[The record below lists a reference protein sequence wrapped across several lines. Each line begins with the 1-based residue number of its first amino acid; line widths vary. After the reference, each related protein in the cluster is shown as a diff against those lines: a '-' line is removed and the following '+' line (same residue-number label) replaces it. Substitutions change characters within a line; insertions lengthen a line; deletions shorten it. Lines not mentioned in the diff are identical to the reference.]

1 MAQLDE
7 RDEGAWPVAP
17 LSPPTREDRRSVA
30 FHRAIAKKLRSQP
43 AKVVEK
49 AKRNLAKFP
58 SVINVSHPW
67 AAQLVSTW
75 RRWLA
80 LPPDELARRIV
91 EEDGWPERDM
101 RQSSPFAGV
110 LTEQERYK
118 VLAEFRRAEEGRLA
132 PKSNEQPAVEQASR
146 AEGEGAGDDDA
157 A

>member
-1 MAQLDE
+1 MAETAFAAHLRVHPGSVDRILQMADKE
-7 RDEGAWPVAP
+7 RAHRISWPVVP

-58 SVINVSHPW
+58 SVIDVSHPW

-91 EEDGWPERDM
+91 EEDGWLERDM

-118 VLAEFRRAEEGRLA
+118 VLAEFRRAEEALRT
-132 PKSNEQPAVEQASR
+132 
-146 AEGEGAGDDDA
+146 
-157 A
+157 